1 MAQGSHARLVV
12 LAATFSLLAAVPGLA
27 ATGNE
32 TAKVNLEPGEYEFAV
47 SYEIQ
52 GQPSARSKTGES
64 CIAPDEL
71 NSPENIFRDSE
82 LDGHKVSEPCKV
94 KDLKERGQK
103 ISYDAECSN
112 RLVRVEGTVK
122 PTEFSVVR
130 DVRPKTTHGVSLKFR
145 LQGKRT
151 GDCKLPEKSTKP

>member
-1 MAQGSHARLVV
+1 MAKGSHARLVV
-12 LAATFSLLAAVPGLA
+12 LAATFSLLAAAPGRA
-27 ATGNE
+27 AAGNA

-52 GQPSARSKTGES
+52 GQQSARSKTAER
-64 CIAPDEL
+64 CVTPDEL
-71 NSPENIFRDSE
+71 NSPEDIFSDSE
-82 LDGHKVSEPCKV
+82 PDGHKVSEPCKV
-94 KDLKERGQK
+94 KNLKERGQK

-130 DVRPKTTHGVSLKFR
+130 DVRPKTTHGVSLKFK
-145 LQGKRT
+145 LQGRRT
-151 GDCKLPEKSTKP
+151 GDCRVGGKGTH